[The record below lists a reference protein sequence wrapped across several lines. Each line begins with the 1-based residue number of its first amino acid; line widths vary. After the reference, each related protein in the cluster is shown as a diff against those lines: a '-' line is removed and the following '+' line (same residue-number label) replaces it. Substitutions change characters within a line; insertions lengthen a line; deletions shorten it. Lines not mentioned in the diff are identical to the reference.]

1 MMIFLLES
9 PILDKYVNDER
20 NEFEIN
26 KIDPDLETQLT
37 WDDINQTLKN
47 TLNKILTANF
57 RKLKKKKS
65 TLLKKIAEE
74 YPYLVDFLDTKD
86 VIGGVFK
93 ENSFIENAEKNIQ
106 KAQKIASLELT
117 QYIQF
122 RDDILNQF
130 SKLLTPKTLEK
141 DIHNLFIHQGKT
153 ADKFMSYNHLQ
164 SEKTIQELLSNVDSL
179 SINSERKKQ
188 NYVAD
193 LI

>member
-1 MMIFLLES
+1 MPFSKFININPINNVMMIFLLES

-65 TLLKKIAEE
+65 TLLK
-74 YPYLVDFLDTKD
+74 
-86 VIGGVFK
+86 
-93 ENSFIENAEKNIQ
+93 
-106 KAQKIASLELT
+106 KIASLELT